1 MSFDKESAEM
11 LLLLSV
17 FQKHKVDYLIVGGFA
32 VNRYGYGRATGD
44 LDLYLRDTEQNRK
57 NLIEAIDEMGYGRY
71 DMLMDT
77 PIIAGYCE
85 IMMDDGMYADLM
97 TDIPGLEKT
106 KYDEYLAMATVDVID
121 GFEVK
126 FLHYNHLLSNKKA
139 TNRIKDQL
147 DVQELER
154 INKRG

>member
-1 MSFDKESAEM
+1 MPFDKENPEM
-11 LLLLSV
+11 LLLLEV

-32 VNRYGYGRATGD
+32 VNRYGYYRTTGD
-44 LDLYLRDTEQNRK
+44 LDIYLKDTLQNRK

-71 DMLMDT
+71 DMLT
-77 PIIAGYCE
+77 RVPIIAGYCE

-97 TDIPGLEKT
+97 TDIPGLDKEKF
-106 KYDEYLAMATVDVID
+106 DEYLAMATVDIIN

-126 FLHYNHLLSNKKA
+126 FLHYNHLIENKKA
-139 TNRIKDQL
+139 TNRAKDQL

-154 INKRG
+154 INKEK

>member
-11 LLLLSV
+11 LQLLSV

-32 VNRYGYGRATGD
+32 VNRYGYNRTTGD
-44 LDLYLRDTEQNRK
+44 LDIYLRDTKQNRK

-71 DMLMDT
+71 DMLIDT

-85 IMMDDGMYADLM
+85 VLMDDGMYADLM
-97 TDIPGLEKT
+97 TDIPGLNKEN
-106 KYDEYLAMATVDVID
+106 YDEYLNMATVDVVQ
-121 GFEVK
+121 GFEIK
-126 FLHYNHLLSNKKA
+126 FLHYNHLLENKKA

-154 INKRG
+154 INKKN

>member
-1 MSFDKESAEM
+1 MSFEKENTEV

-32 VNRYGYGRATGD
+32 VNRYGYSRATGD
-44 LDLYLRDTEQNRK
+44 LDLYLRDTKRNRK

-71 DMLMDT
+71 NMLMDT

-97 TDIPGLEKT
+97 TDIPGLDKT
-106 KYDEYLAMATVDVID
+106 KYDEYLSMATVDVVQ
-121 GFEVK
+121 GFEIR
-126 FLHYNHLLSNKKA
+126 FLHYNHLLENKRA
-139 TNRIKDQL
+139 TNRPKDRL
-147 DVQELER
+147 DVEELER
-154 INKRG
+154 INKKD

>member
-11 LLLLSV
+11 FLLLQI
-17 FQKHKVDYLIVGGFA
+17 FQKHNVDYLIVGGFA
-32 VNRYGYGRATGD
+32 VNRYGYNRTTGD
-44 LDLYLRDTEQNRK
+44 LDIYLRDTIPNRK

-71 DMLMDT
+71 DMLIHV

-85 IMMDDGMYADLM
+85 ILMDDGMYADLM
-97 TDIPGLEKT
+97 TDIPGLDKE
-106 KYDEYLAMATVDVID
+106 KYDEYLAMGTVDVIN
-121 GFEVK
+121 GFEVR
-126 FLHYNHLLSNKKA
+126 FLHYNHLLDNKRA

-154 INKRG
+154 INKGK

>member
-11 LLLLSV
+11 LQLLSV

-32 VNRYGYGRATGD
+32 VNRYGYNRATGD
-44 LDLYLRDTEQNRK
+44 LDIYLRDTKENRK

-71 DMLMDT
+71 DVLIDT

-97 TDIPGLEKT
+97 TDIPGLDKEN
-106 KYDEYLAMATVDVID
+106 YDEYLSMATVDMVQ
-121 GFEVK
+121 GFEIK
-126 FLHYNHLLSNKKA
+126 FLHYNHLLKNKKA
-139 TNRIKDQL
+139 TNRIKDQF

-154 INKRG
+154 INKKG

>member
-11 LLLLSV
+11 LRLLSV

-32 VNRYGYGRATGD
+32 VNRYGYNRTTGD
-44 LDLYLRDTEQNRK
+44 LDIYLRDTKQNRK

-71 DMLMDT
+71 DMLLDT

-97 TDIPGLEKT
+97 TDVPGLEKEN
-106 KYDEYLAMATVDVID
+106 YDEYLNMATVDLVQ
-121 GFEVK
+121 GFEIK
-126 FLHYNHLLSNKKA
+126 FLHYNHLLENKKA
-139 TNRIKDQL
+139 TNRPKDRL
-147 DVQELER
+147 DVEELER
-154 INKRG
+154 INKAE